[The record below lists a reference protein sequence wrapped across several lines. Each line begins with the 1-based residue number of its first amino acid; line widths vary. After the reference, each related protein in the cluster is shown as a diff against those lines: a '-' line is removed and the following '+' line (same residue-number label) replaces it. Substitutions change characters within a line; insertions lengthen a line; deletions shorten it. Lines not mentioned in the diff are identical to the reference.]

1 MLLILQMKVFVQLFL
16 LDLKQILMLL
26 LLLQG
31 QHFLHGLHQQK
42 LTE

>member
-1 MLLILQMKVFVQLFL
+1 MKVFVQLFL

-31 QHFLHGLHQQK
+31 QHFLLGLHQQK